1 MVLKSY
7 VEAVCWMA
15 RHADAVLVITA
26 ERARLVDRQSNHCE
40 GLSLSA
46 ARALTNNQ
54 RRARWFT
61 TEGASGRM
69 HLNTAGE
76 MYHRELVA
84 KRLCSCRPQ
93 TSPRVSE

>member
-1 MVLKSY
+1 MLKSY

-26 ERARLVDRQSNHCE
+26 ERARLVDRQSNYCE
-40 GLSLSA
+40 GLSLTA

-61 TEGASGRM
+61 TEGAGGRM
-69 HLNTAGE
+69 HLNTEGE

-93 TSPRVSE
+93 TCPKVSE